1 MLVHMRKH
9 PNLSDHA
16 EKIRKSLRAL
26 YPEVKTQ
33 LDHRNPFELL
43 VATILSAQCTDKQ
56 VNKVTPELFQRYQ
69 TPKELMRAPIKELEN
84 LIHSTGFFRN
94 KAKNLINCA
103 TVLVRDYGGQVPDRL
118 QELIKLPGVGRKTAN
133 VVLGAAFGKPG
144 IVVDTHV
151 NRISNRL
158 NIVSS
163 QNPVK
168 IEFDLMR
175 IIPRMEWTVFSLRMI
190 LFGREYCMARKPI
203 CPACPLKPLCPYP
216 GKTV

>member
-1 MLVHMRKH
+1 MRKH
-9 PNLSDHA
+9 LNFSIHV

-56 VNKVTPELFQRYQ
+56 VNKVTPELFRKYK
-69 TPKELMRAPIKELEN
+69 TPQEFMLAPIKELEN

-94 KAKNLINCA
+94 KAKNLRNCA

-158 NIVSS
+158 EIVSS
-163 QNPVK
+163 QDPVK

-175 IIPRMEWTVFSLRMI
+175 VIPRTEWTAFSLRMI
-190 LFGREYCMARKPI
+190 LFGREYCMARKPK

-216 GKTV
+216 CKTV